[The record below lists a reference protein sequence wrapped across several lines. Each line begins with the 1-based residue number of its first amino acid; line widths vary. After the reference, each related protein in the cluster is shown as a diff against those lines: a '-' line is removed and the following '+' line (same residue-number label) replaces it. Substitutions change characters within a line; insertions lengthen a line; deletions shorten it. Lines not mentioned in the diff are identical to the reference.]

1 MSILTKD
8 EIFKEIEA
16 GNIEITPFKRDQ
28 VGPASIDLHLGN
40 NFSMFKRTYQ
50 TIPLDEQASAEKEV
64 LERRIVRD
72 GDHFSLFPKETV
84 IAITKERVKLSSG
97 LCGQLEG
104 RGRFSRLGLSV
115 QIAPGFIQP
124 GVNSQV
130 FFVMTN
136 LGPVALRIYPGTRL
150 CQLIIQRTIGKAVYE
165 GRFRGIEDE
174 KS

>member
-8 EIFKEIEA
+8 EIFKEIDA
-16 GNIEITPFKRDQ
+16 GNIKITPFKRDQ

-40 NFSMFKRTYQ
+40 EFSMFKRTYQ
-50 TIPLDEQASAEKEV
+50 TVTLDEEASAEKEV
-64 LERRIVRD
+64 LERIIIKD
-72 GDHFSLFPKETV
+72 GDHFLLLPGETV
-84 IAITKERVKLSSG
+84 IAVTKEKVKLPPA

-136 LGPVALRIYPGTRL
+136 LAPVALEIYPGTRL
-150 CQLIIQRTIGKAVYE
+150 CQLIIQRTVGEAVYKGKF
-165 GRFRGIEDE
+165 GR
-174 KS
+174 